1 MSFAALAIKVV
12 LKQSNVFRNEWEVFS
27 PSTPHFFF
35 VVDLKAELTN
45 KYLNYTTFDQ
55 KQTHKSYKA
64 KTNAPD

>member
-27 PSTPHFFF
+27 PCTPR
-35 VVDLKAELTN
+35 VVDLKVELTN
-45 KYLNYTTFDQ
+45 KYLNYTTLDQ

-64 KTNAPD
+64 KTNAPDR